1 MKYGLVFTSN
11 LTRLAIAV
19 GFSLL
24 SPAMMVAA
32 QTALAG
38 APAGGTTT
46 PKPITAALSPASVTF
61 AEASEQ
67 ETRDASLV
75 WQVDP
80 ADVAGPI
87 AIAAPADL
95 PGGLKLAID
104 RLGAPSIDRDR
115 AGQPT
120 GAVRQRVR
128 LRFTAIP
135 RRLDSQSIALAV
147 SLGKVERS
155 VEITVTNL
163 STPPTGAS
171 LTVAVPVDLRWSA
184 DKPIGLVLSAQGAA
198 APGVVLAAGPF
209 VETQSKRSA
218 PIDLCL
224 RTAPQGQC
232 VDDISIAAN
241 RPLNLFLASRS
252 QADLE
257 PGAYT
262 GTLRFLAGNGL
273 KADQTIQLEVT
284 SDWWRRAGMI
294 ALVLGT
300 VLSFLLSVL
309 FPYWRDREFALRP
322 FVILKDRLDAARE
335 SRRKLATPNLDGLSA
350 KIERTLTPKWLV
362 AQGLIGRRLPSFAG
376 PPDVTAL
383 KAHLDAQAKWS
394 VTIERLTSAALS
406 RPDVLDKI
414 DAIAVAPDLT
424 PENVDAKINAAIGA
438 PNLRRL
444 QEESGSLTLAD
455 IAFREDVRNGIA
467 WILSSLLS
475 VALGYVILIDNDPSF
490 GGWTDLAGALLWALG
505 LSVAGG
511 KIAEVT
517 SGQLRG
523 VLRPPKAT

>member
-1 MKYGLVFTSN
+1 MKYGLTFLSN
-11 LTRLAIAV
+11 LARLAMAV

-24 SPAMMVAA
+24 FPATMVAA
-32 QTALAG
+32 QTPPAG
-38 APAGGTTT
+38 APAAGAAT
-46 PKPITAALSPASVTF
+46 PKPVTAALSPASVTF

-67 ETRDASLV
+67 EIRDASLV
-75 WQVDP
+75 WQVDA
-80 ADVAGPI
+80 ADVAGVI
-87 AIAAPADL
+87 NITAPADL
-95 PGGLKLAID
+95 PGGLKLSID
-104 RLGAPSIDRDR
+104 RLGAPFIDRDR

-120 GAVRQRVR
+120 GAVRQRLR
-128 LRFTAIP
+128 LRFTDIP

-147 SLGKVERS
+147 SLGKIERS
-155 VEITVTNL
+155 VEVIATNL
-163 STPPTGAS
+163 SAPPTGAN
-171 LTVAVPVDLRWSA
+171 LTVAVPTDLRWSA

-232 VDDISIAAN
+232 ADNISIAAN

-252 QADLE
+252 QAELD
-257 PGAYT
+257 PGTYT

-273 KADQTIQLEVT
+273 KAEQTIQLEVT
-284 SDWWRRAGMI
+284 SDWWRRAGVI
-294 ALVLGT
+294 ALLLGT

-335 SRRKLATPNLDGLSA
+335 SRRTLATIKLNALST
-350 KIERTLTPKWLV
+350 KIERTLTAKWLV
-362 AQGLIGRRLPSFAG
+362 AQGLIGRKLPSFTG
-376 PPDVTAL
+376 PPDATAL
-383 KAHLDAQAKWS
+383 KAHLDAQAKW
-394 VTIERLTSAALS
+394 VVAIERLTSTALS
-406 RPDVLDKI
+406 HPDLLDKI
-414 DAIAVAPDLT
+414 DSIAAAPDLT
-424 PENVDAKINAAIGA
+424 PENVDAKINASIGA

-444 QEESGSLTLAD
+444 REESGSLTLAD
-455 IAFREDVRNGIA
+455 IALREDIRNGIA
-467 WILSSLLS
+467 WVLSSLLS

-490 GGWTDLAGALLWALG
+490 GSWTDVAGALLWALG
-505 LSVAGG
+505 LSIAGG